1 MIIHVYPHE
10 PEKKNQ
16 QSKVCLYEFEW
27 FHSMYNDQHQLPTC
41 TFFMHLFLCY
51 ILVWL
56 IHCTNVHLL
65 TRNWVYFSFQW
76 KTWSEIFGGSRSGA
90 GSYVVTYFIY
100 MLWAIV
106 FAMLAALFVRVF
118 APYACGS
125 GIPEVSSPLLKEARW
140 SNNLSSDLFL
150 HFKFYIFVHYLSFL

>member
-1 MIIHVYPHE
+1 MNL
-10 PEKKNQ
+10 KKKIDNPKFAYMNLND
-16 QSKVCLYEFEW
+16 STVCTMTNTNYLLVPFSCICSYAIYQYE
-27 FHSMYNDQHQLPTC
+27 SD
-41 TFFMHLFLCY
+41 
-51 ILVWL
+51 
-56 IHCTNVHLL
+56 CTNVHLL

-150 HFKFYIFVHYLSFL
+150 HFKSYIFVRYLSFL

>member
-1 MIIHVYPHE
+1 MYIHQNKSSWTWKKKSTIQSLPIWIWMIPQYVQWPTPITY
-10 PEKKNQ
+10 
-16 QSKVCLYEFEW
+16 LYL
-27 FHSMYNDQHQLPTC
+27 FHAFVLMLYISMTDT
-41 TFFMHLFLCY
+41 
-51 ILVWL
+51 
-56 IHCTNVHLL
+56 CTNVHLL

-140 SNNLSSDLFL
+140 SNNLSSD
-150 HFKFYIFVHYLSFL
+150 

>member
-1 MIIHVYPHE
+1 MFIYF
-10 PEKKNQ
+10 K
-16 QSKVCLYEFEW
+16 
-27 FHSMYNDQHQLPTC
+27 
-41 TFFMHLFLCY
+41 
-51 ILVWL
+51 
-56 IHCTNVHLL
+56 
-65 TRNWVYFSFQW
+65 TRNWVSFFFQW

-90 GSYVVTYFIY
+90 GSYVVTYFVY

-140 SNNLSSDLFL
+140 SNNLLSDLFL
-150 HFKFYIFVHYLSFL
+150 HFKSYVFVYYLSFL

>member
-1 MIIHVYPHE
+1 M
-10 PEKKNQ
+10 
-16 QSKVCLYEFEW
+16 
-27 FHSMYNDQHQLPTC
+27 
-41 TFFMHLFLCY
+41 
-51 ILVWL
+51 
-56 IHCTNVHLL
+56 HCTNVHLL

-125 GIPEVSSPLLKEARW
+125 GIPEVSSPLLRR
-140 SNNLSSDLFL
+140 LDGQTTY
-150 HFKFYIFVHYLSFL
+150 HQIYFYILNLIYLFTTFLFYNLIYISFKSFELLSLYIALHIKEIHRV

>member
-1 MIIHVYPHE
+1 MSLWTW
-10 PEKKNQ
+10 KKKWQ
-16 QSKVCLYEFEW
+16 FKICLHEFECSTECTVTNNYYLPVP
-27 FHSMYNDQHQLPTC
+27 FSCNYYYAILLRLMYS
-41 TFFMHLFLCY
+41 
-51 ILVWL
+51 
-56 IHCTNVHLL
+56 TNVHLL
-65 TRNWVYFSFQW
+65 RRNWVSFFFQW

-125 GIPEVSSPLLKEARW
+125 GIPEVSSPLLMEAGW
-140 SNNLSSDLFL
+140 SINLSSNLFL
-150 HFKFYIFVHYLSFL
+150 HSKLYIFVHYLSFL